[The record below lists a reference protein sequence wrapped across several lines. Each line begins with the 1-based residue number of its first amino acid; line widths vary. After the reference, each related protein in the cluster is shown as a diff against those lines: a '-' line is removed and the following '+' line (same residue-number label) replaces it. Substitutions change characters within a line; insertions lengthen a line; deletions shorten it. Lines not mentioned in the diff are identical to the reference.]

1 MVLCT
6 DLKEGPFWGLFD
18 YRATAFMCPLKI
30 ESRKMFNVISITG
43 QVKKIFK
50 NLDERITKCCYV
62 LLFKITI
69 LTNDF

>member
-30 ESRKMFNVISITG
+30 ESRKMFNIISITG
-43 QVKKIFK
+43 QVKKISKIWMKGFQNVVMFYCEK
-50 NLDERITKCCYV
+50 
-62 LLFKITI
+62 LLFEE
-69 LTNDF
+69 